1 MVRETHPPD
10 DSLSRP
16 ENLGVGSGWEMDR
29 PLSSRAR
36 IRKAR
41 ASAFALAFAFALAVG
56 AQTSGAASDETEP
69 IRLEYTA
76 PAGCP
81 DADDFGRRV
90 YGRTNKARAAE
101 GSEPARTFIVV
112 IEASGAET
120 QGSLVVREDGMSTL
134 ARRVSGKNCDE
145 VSRALALATALAI
158 DPEAALEVPE
168 PPPGDGGVSGAAGT
182 TSSTPVPPPDAKPPD
197 DTPPDEPPKK
207 PRADERMALLFGAAA
222 AFGPAPNPSFGASAG
237 LEWDGP
243 VAQPSAF
250 GADLVFLTGADQ
262 AVASAESSFMFA
274 FARPYACPI
283 GVGSGAD
290 LAFMPCVGAELGAV
304 FAKGSGLENP
314 ATETRFWAAG
324 ELTLRL
330 DVALSDEWFLDAT
343 GGVVFPFT
351 RYRFVFRTPDTS
363 IYDVPGVTAAAG
375 LRAGRRF

>member
-1 MVRETHPPD
+1 MA
-10 DSLSRP
+10 
-16 ENLGVGSGWEMDR
+16 R
-29 PLSSRAR
+29 PLSSRAG

-41 ASAFALAFAFALAVG
+41 ASALGLAFALAVG
-56 AQTSGAASDETEP
+56 AQTSGAATDETEP

-76 PAGCP
+76 PATCP
-81 DADDFGRRV
+81 NAEDFGRRV
-90 YGRTNKARAAE
+90 FGRTSKARAAE
-101 GSEPARTFIVV
+101 GSEPARTFVVV
-112 IEASGAET
+112 IEASGAEA

-145 VSRALALATALAI
+145 VARALALATALAI

-168 PPPGDGGVSGAAGT
+168 PPAPADGGVAGSAGTAAGT
-182 TSSTPVPPPDAKPPD
+182 TTPPQDDKKPPVS
-197 DTPPDEPPKK
+197 TPPDETPKK

-237 LEWDGP
+237 LEWGGP
-243 VAQPSAF
+243 GAHPSAF
-250 GADLVFLTGADQ
+250 GADFVFLTSADH

-304 FAKGSGLENP
+304 IAKGSGLENP
-314 ATETRFWAAG
+314 ESETRFWAAG

-343 GGVVFPFT
+343 GGIVFPFT
-351 RYRFVFRTPDTS
+351 RYRFVFRTPDTA
-363 IYDVPGVTAAAG
+363 IHDVPAVTAVAG

>member
-1 MVRETHPPD
+1 MA
-10 DSLSRP
+10 
-16 ENLGVGSGWEMDR
+16 R
-29 PLSSRAR
+29 PLSRRAG

-41 ASAFALAFAFALAVG
+41 AFAPALAFALAVG
-56 AQTSGAASDETEP
+56 TRTSGAAPDETEP

-76 PAGCP
+76 PTGCP
-81 DADDFGRRV
+81 DASEFGRRV
-90 YGRTNKARAAE
+90 FGRTSKARAAE
-101 GSEPARTFIVV
+101 GSEPARTFVVV
-112 IEASGAET
+112 IEASGTET

-158 DPEAALEVPE
+158 DPEASLEVPE
-168 PPPGDGGVSGAAGT
+168 PPDAGDGGVAGSAGSAAGT
-182 TSSTPVPPPDAKPPD
+182 TAAPEDDKKPPADTPPD
-197 DTPPDEPPKK
+197 DTPKK
-207 PRADERMALLFGAAA
+207 PPMGERMALLFGASA

-237 LEWDGP
+237 LEWGGSF
-243 VAQPSAF
+243 AHPSAF
-250 GADLVFLTGADQ
+250 GADIVFLTSADQ

-324 ELTLRL
+324 ELALRL
-330 DVALSDEWFLDAT
+330 DVALSDDWFLDAT

-363 IYDVPGVTAAAG
+363 IYDVPAVTAAAG